1 MPAEEATMT
10 PEQFLQ
16 RLTQLCREAGVH
28 IQGSDNGLHLYRN
41 ADPWAADIDAPTVE
55 WDQERQAF
63 KSETRSPDGNWT
75 TIYHE

>member
-1 MPAEEATMT
+1 VT

-16 RLTQLCREAGVH
+16 RLTLLCREAGMH
-28 IQGSDNGLHLYRN
+28 IQGSDNGLHLYHN
-41 ADPWAADIDAPTVE
+41 VDPWAA
-55 WDQERQAF
+55 DQERQAF